1 MHPFL
6 KADEFQKIKGPA
18 ETFQQISTY
27 LGNQLARQP
36 DPSSTISDEILRDEK
51 GFDKWSFRRH
61 KEEDKKNRKK
71 KQSEQQD

>member
-18 ETFQQISTY
+18 ETFQQFSMY

-36 DPSSTISDEILRDEK
+36 EPVV
-51 GFDKWSFRRH
+51 
-61 KEEDKKNRKK
+61 
-71 KQSEQQD
+71 